1 MKRLIGMYK
10 GHLVEIDRVE
20 RSWAMVHTLDGSQ
33 IFNKVYAGAGSGMES
48 SGNVFL
54 DKLEDVKEYDIPE
67 GLIESDPFDPNDT
80 APEIEPEYDPYV
92 EYVQM
97 TNELRHGLA

>member
-10 GHLVEIDRVE
+10 GHLVEIDKVE

-67 GLIESDPFDPNDT
+67 GLIETDPFQPDDSQ
-80 APEIEPEYDPYV
+80 PEQEDEYDAQY
-92 EYVQM
+92 EWMQM
-97 TNELRHGLA
+97 TNDLRHGLA

>member
-10 GHLVEIDRVE
+10 GHLVEIDKVE

-33 IFNKVYAGAGSGMES
+33 IFNKLYAGAGSGMES

-67 GLIESDPFDPNDT
+67 PDPFSPDDSQP
-80 APEIEPEYDPYV
+80 EPE
-92 EYVQM
+92 EYEIPDWLDEQQM
-97 TNELRHGLA
+97 YRQLERGEG

>member
-1 MKRLIGMYK
+1 MANNRQGDEMKRLIGMYK
-10 GHLVEIDRVE
+10 GHMVEIDKVE

-54 DKLEDVKEYDIPE
+54 DKLEDVREYDI
-67 GLIESDPFDPNDT
+67 T
-80 APEIEPEYDPYV
+80 EPDRKSV
-92 EYVQM
+92 V
-97 TNELRHGLA
+97 